1 MTDEEMPPRPE
12 CEFEFNLPHGIDSD
26 DATPNSTAM
35 LDDSV
40 VHMHPE
46 EVRAVMEDADADRP
60 NDDSIMDNEQNAQ
73 QAMNYDTFK
82 LGFSDDE
89 GGDEAF
95 DYSWE
100 AQKARKPSQKKKKK
114 SPRRSQDSDVDDEA
128 SPRAKKSRQS
138 LFGGP
143 GGEIE
148 NEEHNEHTIDQD
160 VEPIVPKTPGHSI
173 GNRMSSM
180 NLEEHDAQED
190 HISSLYLGAGTSN
203 WDSRSPIPS
212 RAVSEESIVIP
223 PDDQVSETPRLM
235 LFLHTPLTVLAR
247 L

>member
-12 CEFEFNLPHGIDSD
+12 CEFDFNLPHGLDND
-26 DATPNSTAM
+26 NATPNGTAM
-35 LDDSV
+35 LDDSAV
-40 VHMHPE
+40 NMHPE
-46 EVRAVMEDADADRP
+46 EVRAPMEDADADRF
-60 NDDSIMDNEQNAQ
+60 NDDLLMDNEQNAQ

-95 DYSWE
+95 DHSWE
-100 AQKARKPSQKKKKK
+100 AQKARKPSQNKKK
-114 SPRRSQDSDVDDEA
+114 SPRRSEDSDGDDEA

-143 GGEIE
+143 GGGVAD
-148 NEEHNEHTIDQD
+148 EEHDEYTIDQN
-160 VEPIVPKTPGHSI
+160 VEPIFPQTIGHGI

-180 NLEEHDAQED
+180 NLDDHDAHGVYNFSPD
-190 HISSLYLGAGTSN
+190 FGTGTSN
-203 WDSRSPIPS
+203 WDSRSLIPS
-212 RAVSEESIVIP
+212 RAPSVESIIIP
-223 PDDQVSETPRLM
+223 PDDQVSEPPRLT
-235 LFLHTPLTVLAR
+235 LFLQTPLTMLAR